1 MLSDIDRKC
10 ADLEAINARFN
21 DELQRHIDSTLPSN
35 HIYQLGYPSEI
46 LLSTGIRD
54 LPIELSADRLAYKA
68 SEKYHHPFNIADLK
82 DLPKAINSPIA
93 VFDDV
98 RKDGGKVILTE
109 LQHNGNN
116 FVVAMNL
123 RKNPNNRTT
132 GTETNTILTV
142 FPKDQFHGVIG
153 WFNSKDNLLRW
164 VDKEKALYLI
174 TTQPTSLA
182 AGGNK
187 GRAINNAINKINDF
201 QNPNTNKITHS
212 SENVNTQNKKS

>member
-1 MLSDIDRKC
+1 VLLNIDNEY
-10 ADLEAINARFN
+10 ADLEAVNARFN
-21 DELQRHIDSTLPSN
+21 DELQRHIDGTLPKN
-35 HIYQLGYPSEI
+35 HIYGLGNPDEI
-46 LLSTGIRD
+46 LLSAGIRD

-68 SEKYHHPFNIADLK
+68 SVNYHHPFDIACLK
-82 DLPKAINSPIA
+82 NLPNAINNPIA

-109 LQHNGNN
+109 LQHNKNN
-116 FVVAMNL
+116 FVIAMNL
-123 RKNPNNRTT
+123 RKSSDNRIT

-164 VDKEKALYLI
+164 VDKEKALHLI
-174 TTQPTSLA
+174 TTQPTDLA

-201 QNPNTNKITHS
+201 QNPIYP
-212 SENVNTQNKKS
+212 

>member
-1 MLSDIDRKC
+1 MSLNIDKKY
-10 ADLEAINARFN
+10 ADFEAVNARFN
-21 DELQRHIDSTLPSN
+21 DDLQRHIDGTLPKN
-35 HIYQLGYPSEI
+35 HIYKLGNPGEI
-46 LLSTGIRD
+46 LLSAGIRD
-54 LPIELSADRLAYKA
+54 LPIELNADRLAYKA
-68 SEKYHHPFNIADLK
+68 SVNYHHPFEIACLK
-82 DLPKAINSPIA
+82 DLPNAINNPIA

-109 LQHNGNN
+109 LQHNRNN

-123 RKNPNNRTT
+123 RKSSDDRIT

-164 VDKEKALYLI
+164 VDKEKALHLI
-174 TTQPTSLA
+174 TTQPTDLA

-201 QNPNTNKITHS
+201 QNPFS
-212 SENVNTQNKKS
+212 P

>member
-1 MLSDIDRKC
+1 MSLNIDKKY
-10 ADLEAINARFN
+10 ADFEAVNTRFN
-21 DELQRHIDSTLPSN
+21 DDLQRHIDGTLPKN
-35 HIYQLGYPSEI
+35 HIYKLGNPGEI
-46 LLSTGIRD
+46 LLSAGIRD
-54 LPIELSADRLAYKA
+54 LPIELNADRLAYKA
-68 SEKYHHPFNIADLK
+68 SVNYHHPFEIACLK
-82 DLPKAINSPIA
+82 DLPNAINNPIA

-109 LQHNGNN
+109 LQHNRNN

-123 RKNPNNRTT
+123 RKSSDDRIT

-164 VDKEKALYLI
+164 VDKEKALHLI
-174 TTQPTSLA
+174 TTQPTDLA

-201 QNPNTNKITHS
+201 QNPFS
-212 SENVNTQNKKS
+212 P